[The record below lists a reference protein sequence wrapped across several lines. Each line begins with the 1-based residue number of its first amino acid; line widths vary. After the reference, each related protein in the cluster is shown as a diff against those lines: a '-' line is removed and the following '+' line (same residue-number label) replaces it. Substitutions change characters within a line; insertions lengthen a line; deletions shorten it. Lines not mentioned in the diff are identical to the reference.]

1 MNNFKELNNELIIRL
16 NKIGIKKATEIQNK
30 AIFQILN
37 GGDIVISSKTGSG
50 KTLAFAIPTYEK
62 LEKNKKILII
72 TPTREL
78 AIQIFEEYEKINY
91 KNKKIIVVYGG
102 KDISVNSKDIESGF
116 DIIIGTPGRLKDLY
130 EKNILNKKDNYQY
143 LILDEVDQILLM
155 GFREEIDYILNKIN
169 KNRENIFISA
179 TIDGAVKKI
188 IYRIA
193 KNPIF
198 IDVQEKEDYSHINQ
212 KYLETTPRRKLNT
225 LAQILNDNNIFM
237 GIIFCRTKARVDKLE
252 DELTKKGY
260 SCQKIHSDIPQTKR
274 EKILKSFKKVE
285 FQLLIATDL
294 ASRGIDITGVTHI
307 FNYDAPIDL
316 ETYIHR
322 IGRTGR
328 GKEKG
333 ESYIFFI
340 EDDKD
345 IKNNILNHFENKLEK
360 ISIEYKD
367 DIIST
372 IDLPKNKYNKKINT
386 KTKNIEKMRNKYRK

>member
-1 MNNFKELNNELIIRL
+1 MNNFKELNNELITRL

-30 AIFQILN
+30 AISQILN